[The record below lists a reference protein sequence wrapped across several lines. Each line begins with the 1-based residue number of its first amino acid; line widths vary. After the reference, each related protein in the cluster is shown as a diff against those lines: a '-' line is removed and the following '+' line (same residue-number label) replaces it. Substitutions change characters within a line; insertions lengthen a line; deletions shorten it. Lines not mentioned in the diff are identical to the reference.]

1 LASSSSSSPET
12 PGVAPVAETPR
23 VAPVEYVGFW
33 SRFLAFLIDTLVV
46 TVVLV
51 PLMLAIYG
59 RQYFSLEGQLSGRA
73 GGLWD
78 WVINIA
84 LSVAA
89 ILFWRYRGATP
100 GKMAISAKIV
110 DARSGGAPS
119 TGALILRFFA
129 YLVSMLPLGLG
140 FLWIAFDRRK
150 QGFHDKI
157 AGTAVIYDED

>member
-1 LASSSSSSPET
+1 LPEA
-12 PGVAPVAETPR
+12 PGF
-23 VAPVEYVGFW
+23 APVEYVGFW
-33 SRFLAFLIDTLVV
+33 SRFLAFLIDSLVL

-51 PLMLAIYG
+51 PLMIAIYG
-59 RQYFSLEGQLSGRA
+59 RQYFSLERQLSGQA
-73 GGLWD
+73 GGVWD
-78 WVINIA
+78 WVVNLA
-84 LSVAA
+84 LAA
-89 ILFWRYRGATP
+89 ATIVFWRYRGATP

-110 DARSGGAPS
+110 DAKSGGVPS

-129 YLVSMLPLGLG
+129 YIVSMLPLGLG